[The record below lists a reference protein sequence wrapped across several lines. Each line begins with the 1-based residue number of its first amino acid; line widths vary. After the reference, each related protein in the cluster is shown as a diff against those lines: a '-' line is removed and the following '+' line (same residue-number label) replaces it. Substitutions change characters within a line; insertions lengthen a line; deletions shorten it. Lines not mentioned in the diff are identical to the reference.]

1 MLGKI
6 VQLRPIHLEKG
17 FFVTYGVDK
26 LPFDVRDF
34 RFARLRFEELSA
46 SYHKTYIMGGYSIK
60 DQGYGFK
67 QIILSGCDDDIIA
80 NHKDEVEEY
89 LFVIIP
95 MARDIITNAEKVAG
109 LYPEEAILVMHNGE
123 IVEVSHPQFD
133 SVETYV
139 ATKVGKEMFLLKKNR

>member
-1 MLGKI
+1 
-6 VQLRPIHLEKG
+6 
-17 FFVTYGVDK
+17 
-26 LPFDVRDF
+26 
-34 RFARLRFEELSA
+34 
-46 SYHKTYIMGGYSIK
+46 
-60 DQGYGFK
+60 
-67 QIILSGCDDDIIA
+67 
-80 NHKDEVEEY
+80 
-89 LFVIIP
+89 